1 MPLASRPRPLA
12 AAVLAAVTAPLLLAG
27 PAAAEEPAPGDTVVG
42 ELVQAFADPEHA
54 DHTPGA
60 PAEDAGDTLLS
71 WIDTGDDGSV
81 RVPTEDVADIE
92 AGATVE
98 VTVGREVRDEATLE
112 QDLAPARDV
121 VDAQVVAP
129 AAPAAATVPPT
140 NAVTVVMVQPGGAP
154 RDGATLADVVAA
166 VDGPVRD
173 FWREQTDGAVTVSV
187 TRSRDWTA
195 TAADCRDPLAL
206 WEEVAG
212 AVGWAGDPGA
222 HLLLYVPANAPSCAY
237 GLGTIGSG
245 IGDGGLVYVRDTS
258 TSVIAHELG
267 HNFGLGHASAVQ
279 CDASAE
285 SAPCRTV
292 EYWDWYDVM
301 GISWGAVGSL
311 NAPHA
316 ARLGVLPASARVSVS
331 STGAGGTYTLAPMGS
346 RSGVRVLA
354 LQSGSTRYWVEYRG
368 AVGRDGWLADPRQS
382 HGLEPGVLVHVDG
395 PGPGGDTS
403 LLLDGT
409 PSGQGDWDVD
419 DQTVLPVGSRLLLGG
434 GLSVGVASTS
444 SSGAT
449 VSVQTA
455 GGPAASPIADRYRQL
470 GGASGRLGPPV
481 TSERCG
487 LRDGGCLQEFQGG
500 SIYWTPATGAHA
512 IDGEIRARWG
522 SLGWENGWYGYPVA
536 GARCGLRDGGCL
548 QEFQG

>member
-1 MPLASRPRPLA
+1 MQRRAPLTDAPDLEFPVPLASRPRPLA
-12 AAVLAAVTAPLLLAG
+12 AAVLTAVTAPLLLAG

-42 ELVQAFADPEHA
+42 ELVQAFADPEHSG
-54 DHTPGA
+54 HTPGA

-112 QDLAPARDV
+112 QGLAPARDV

-129 AAPAAATVPPT
+129 AEPAAATAPHT

-154 RDGATLADVVAA
+154 RDGTTLADVVAA

-187 TRSRDWTA
+187 TRSRDWT
-195 TAADCRDPLAL
+195 TTTADCRDPLAL

-212 AVGWAGDPGA
+212 AVGWAGDPGE
-222 HLLLYVPANAPSCAY
+222 HLLLYVPAGTPSCAY

-245 IGDGGLVYVRDTS
+245 TGDGGLVYVRDTA

-279 CDASAE
+279 CDASPE

-292 EYWDWYDVM
+292 GYWDWYDVM
-301 GISWGAVGSL
+301 GISWGQVGSL

-316 ARLGVLPASARVSVS
+316 ARLGVLPASARVSTS
-331 STGAGGTYTLAPMGS
+331 STGTGGTYTLTPMGS
-346 RSGVRVLA
+346 RSGTRVLA
-354 LQSGSTRYWVEYRG
+354 LTSWSTRYWVEYRA
-368 AVGRDGWLADPRQS
+368 AVSRDAWLAPAS
-382 HGLEPGVLVHVDG
+382 GHGLDTGVLVHVDG
-395 PGPGGDTS
+395 PGPRSDTS

-409 PSGQGDWDVD
+409 PSAQEDWAADE
-419 DQTVLPVGSRLLLGG
+419 QTVLPAGSRTVLGG
-434 GLSVGVASTS
+434 TFTLSVVSTS
-444 SSGAT
+444 VSGAT
-449 VSVQTA
+449 VSVT
-455 GGPAASPIADRYRQL
+455 
-470 GGASGRLGPPV
+470 
-481 TSERCG
+481 
-487 LRDGGCLQEFQGG
+487 
-500 SIYWTPATGAHA
+500 TPADDTPVEPGPTDPEPSGAGTALLRPGQALGAGQSLRSPSGEYRVVAQPDGNLVVYASDGRVLWHA
-512 IDGEIRARWG
+512 HTHG
-522 SLGWENGWYGYPVA
+522 SP
-536 GARCGLRDGGCL
+536 GA
-548 QEFQG
+548 